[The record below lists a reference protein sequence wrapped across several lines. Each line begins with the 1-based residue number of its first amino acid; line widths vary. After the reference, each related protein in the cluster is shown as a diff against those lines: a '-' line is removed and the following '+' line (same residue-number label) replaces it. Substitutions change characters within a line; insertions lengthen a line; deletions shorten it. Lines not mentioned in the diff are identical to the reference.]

1 MDAHLENTAMVL
13 GQIKPLSNIS
23 QNILEALYGID
34 RKDYTP
40 IELRDF
46 SYIEKN
52 IHIGKNR
59 YLLKPAIT
67 AKLLSA
73 LEVEGTETILI
84 ISSTTGYSA
93 ALASKIAETVIC
105 IEEDGD
111 LLDFSEKIAIA
122 NSMNNIVFI
131 KNELNKGYPDQGPYT
146 CILIEGAIEEEPKL
160 IIDQLADGGRLVTI
174 LNDNENGSA
183 IKYSKINGQITSQFL
198 FSMDAPVL
206 ESFKKS
212 KRFNF

>member
-105 IEEDGD
+105 IEEDND
-111 LLDFSEKIAIA
+111 LLNFSEKIAIA

-212 KRFNF
+212 KKFNF

>member
-1 MDAHLENTAMVL
+1 MVL

-23 QNILEALYGID
+23 PNILEALYEID

-40 IELRDF
+40 VELRDF

-73 LEVEGTETILI
+73 LELENTETILI
-84 ISSTTGYSA
+84 IGSTTGYSA
-93 ALASKIAETVIC
+93 ALSSKIAETVIC
-105 IEEDGD
+105 IEQDHD
-111 LLDFSEKIAIA
+111 LIDFSEKIAIE

-131 KNELNKGYPDQGPYT
+131 KNEMNKGYPEQGPYT
-146 CILIEGAIEEEPKL
+146 CILIEGAIEEEPSL
-160 IIDQLADGGRLVTI
+160 ILEQLAEGGRLVTI
-174 LNDNENGSA
+174 LNNNENGSA
-183 IKYSKINGQITSQFL
+183 IKYSKINGQITNQFL

-212 KRFNF
+212 KKFNF

>member
-160 IIDQLADGGRLVTI
+160 ILDQLADGGRLVTI

-212 KRFNF
+212 KKFNF

>member
-105 IEEDGD
+105 IEEDID
-111 LLDFSEKIAIA
+111 LLNFSEKIAIA

-212 KRFNF
+212 KKFNF

>member
-73 LEVEGTETILI
+73 LEVEGNETILI

-105 IEEDGD
+105 IEEDSD

-183 IKYSKINGQITSQFL
+183 VKYSKINGQITSQFL

-212 KRFNF
+212 KKFNF

>member
-198 FSMDAPVL
+198 FSMDAPIL

-212 KRFNF
+212 KKFNF

>member
-73 LEVEGTETILI
+73 LEVEGAETILI

-105 IEEDGD
+105 IEEDSD

-212 KRFNF
+212 KKFNF

>member
-1 MDAHLENTAMVL
+1 MDAHQENTAMVE

-23 QNILEALYGID
+23 PNILEALYSID

-40 IELRDF
+40 IELRKF

-52 IHIGKNR
+52 ILIGKNR
-59 YLLKPAIT
+59 YLPKAAIT

-73 LEVEGTETILI
+73 LEIESTETILI
-84 ISSTTGYSA
+84 ISSTMGYSA

-105 IEEDGD
+105 IEQDAE
-111 LLDFSEKIAIA
+111 LLNLSEKIAIE

-131 KNELNKGYPDQGPYT
+131 KNELNKGYPDQGPYS
-146 CILIEGAIEEEPKL
+146 CILIEGAIEEEPKKIL
-160 IIDQLADGGRLVTI
+160 DQLAEGGRLVTI
-174 LNDNENGSA
+174 LNNNENGSA
-183 IKYSKINGQITSQFL
+183 IKYSRINGQIISQFL
-198 FSMDAPVL
+198 FSMDAPLL

-212 KRFNF
+212 KKFNF

>member
-1 MDAHLENTAMVL
+1 MNSYKENTAMVV

-23 QNILEALYGID
+23 PDILKALYDID

-52 IHIGKNR
+52 ICIGKNR

-73 LEVEGTETILI
+73 LEVESTETILL
-84 ISSTTGYSA
+84 ISSATGYSA
-93 ALASKIAETVIC
+93 AIASKIAETVIC
-105 IEEDGD
+105 IEQDND
-111 LLDFSEKIAIA
+111 LLSFSEKMVIE
-122 NSMNNIVFI
+122 NSINNIVFI
-131 KNELNKGYPDQGPYT
+131 KNDLSKGYPDQGPYT
-146 CILIEGAIEEEPKL
+146 CILIEGAIEEEPKSIL
-160 IIDQLADGGRLVTI
+160 EQLAEGGRMVTI

-183 IKYSKINGQITSQFL
+183 IRYTKINGQITSQFL

-212 KRFNF
+212 KKFNF

>member
-1 MDAHLENTAMVL
+1 MDARLENTAMVL

-23 QNILEALYGID
+23 PNILEALYEID

-40 IELRDF
+40 VELRDF

-73 LEVEGTETILI
+73 LELENTETILI
-84 ISSTTGYSA
+84 IGSTTGYSA
-93 ALASKIAETVIC
+93 ALSSKIAETVIC
-105 IEEDGD
+105 IEQDHD
-111 LLDFSEKIAIA
+111 LIDFSEKIAIE

-131 KNELNKGYPDQGPYT
+131 KNEMNKGYPEQGPYT
-146 CILIEGAIEEEPKL
+146 CILIEGAIEEEPSL
-160 IIDQLADGGRLVTI
+160 ILEQLAEGGRLVTI

-183 IKYSKINGQITSQFL
+183 IKYSKINGQITNQFL

-212 KRFNF
+212 KKFNF

>member
-23 QNILEALYGID
+23 PNILEALYEID

-40 IELRDF
+40 VELRDF

-73 LEVEGTETILI
+73 LELENTETILI
-84 ISSTTGYSA
+84 IGSTTGYSA
-93 ALASKIAETVIC
+93 ALSSKIAETVIC
-105 IEEDGD
+105 IEQDHD
-111 LLDFSEKIAIA
+111 LIDFSEKIAIE

-131 KNELNKGYPDQGPYT
+131 KNELNKGYSEQGPYT
-146 CILIEGAIEEEPKL
+146 CILIEGAIEEEPSL
-160 IIDQLADGGRLVTI
+160 ILEQLAEGGRLVTI

-183 IKYSKINGQITSQFL
+183 IKYSKINGQITNQFL

-212 KRFNF
+212 KKFNF

>member
-73 LEVEGTETILI
+73 LEVESTETILI

-105 IEEDGD
+105 IEEDSD
-111 LLDFSEKIAIA
+111 LLNFSEKIAIA

-146 CILIEGAIEEEPKL
+146 CIFIEGAIEEEPKL

-212 KRFNF
+212 KKFKF

>member
-23 QNILEALYGID
+23 PNILEALYEID

-40 IELRDF
+40 VELRDF
-46 SYIEKN
+46 SYVEKN

-73 LEVEGTETILI
+73 LELENTETILI
-84 ISSTTGYSA
+84 IGSTTGYSA
-93 ALASKIAETVIC
+93 ALSSKIAETVIC
-105 IEEDGD
+105 IEQDHD
-111 LLDFSEKIAIA
+111 LIDFSEKIAIE

-131 KNELNKGYPDQGPYT
+131 KNEMNKGYPEQGPYT
-146 CILIEGAIEEEPKL
+146 CILIEGAIEEEPSL
-160 IIDQLADGGRLVTI
+160 ILEQLAEGGRLVTI

-183 IKYSKINGQITSQFL
+183 IKYSKINGQITNQFL

-212 KRFNF
+212 KKFNF

>member
-23 QNILEALYGID
+23 QKILEALYGID

-105 IEEDGD
+105 IEEDSD
-111 LLDFSEKIAIA
+111 LLNFSEKIAIA

-212 KRFNF
+212 KKFNF

>member
-1 MDAHLENTAMVL
+1 MDVHLENTAMVL

-105 IEEDGD
+105 IEEDSD
-111 LLDFSEKIAIA
+111 LLNFSEKIAIA

-131 KNELNKGYPDQGPYT
+131 ENELNKGYQDQGPYT

-160 IIDQLADGGRLVTI
+160 ILKQLADGGRLVTI

-183 IKYSKINGQITSQFL
+183 IKYSKINDQIISQFL

-212 KRFNF
+212 KKFSF

>member
-67 AKLLSA
+67 AKLLSV

-105 IEEDGD
+105 IEEDSD

-212 KRFNF
+212 KKFNF

>member
-23 QNILEALYGID
+23 QNILQALYDID

-40 IELRDF
+40 VELRDF

-73 LEVEGTETILI
+73 LELENTETILI
-84 ISSTTGYSA
+84 IGSTTGYSA
-93 ALASKIAETVIC
+93 ALSSKIAETVIC
-105 IEEDGD
+105 IEQDHD
-111 LLDFSEKIAIA
+111 LIDFSEKIAIE

-131 KNELNKGYPDQGPYT
+131 KNEMNKGYPEQGPYT
-146 CILIEGAIEEEPKL
+146 CILIEGAIEEEPSL
-160 IIDQLADGGRLVTI
+160 ILEQLAEGGRLVTI

-183 IKYSKINGQITSQFL
+183 IKYSKINGQITNQFL

-212 KRFNF
+212 KKFNF

>member
-1 MDAHLENTAMVL
+1 MDVHLENTAMVL

-23 QNILEALYGID
+23 QNILEALYAID

-46 SYIEKN
+46 SYVEKN

-73 LEVEGTETILI
+73 LKLESTETILI
-84 ISSTTGYSA
+84 IGSTTGYSA
-93 ALASKIAETVIC
+93 AIASKIAETVIC
-105 IEEDGD
+105 IEEDID
-111 LLDFSEKIAIA
+111 LLNSSEKIAIA

-131 KNELNKGYPDQGPYT
+131 KNELNKGYLNQGPYT
-146 CILIEGAIEEEPKL
+146 CILIEGAIEDEPKL
-160 IIDQLADGGRLVTI
+160 ILEQLSEGGRLVTI
-174 LNDNENGSA
+174 LSDNENGSA

-212 KRFNF
+212 KKFNF

>member
-105 IEEDGD
+105 IEEDSD

-131 KNELNKGYPDQGPYT
+131 KNKLNKGYPDQGPYT

-212 KRFNF
+212 KKFNF

>member
-73 LEVEGTETILI
+73 LELENTETILI
-84 ISSTTGYSA
+84 IGSTTGYSA
-93 ALASKIAETVIC
+93 ALSSKIAETVIC
-105 IEEDGD
+105 IEQDHD
-111 LLDFSEKIAIA
+111 LIDFSEKIAIE

-131 KNELNKGYPDQGPYT
+131 KNEMNKGYPEQGPYT
-146 CILIEGAIEEEPKL
+146 CILIEGAIEEEPSL
-160 IIDQLADGGRLVTI
+160 ILEQLAEGGRLVTI

-183 IKYSKINGQITSQFL
+183 IKYSKINGQITNQFL

-212 KRFNF
+212 KKFNF

>member
-67 AKLLSA
+67 AKLLSS
-73 LEVEGTETILI
+73 LEVESTETILL
-84 ISSTTGYSA
+84 ISSATGYSA
-93 ALASKIAETVIC
+93 AIASKIAETVIC
-105 IEEDGD
+105 IEQDND
-111 LLDFSEKIAIA
+111 LLSFSEKMVIE
-122 NSMNNIVFI
+122 NSINNIVFI
-131 KNELNKGYPDQGPYT
+131 KNDLSKGYPDQGPYT
-146 CILIEGAIEEEPKL
+146 CILIEGAIEEEPKSIL
-160 IIDQLADGGRLVTI
+160 EQLAEGGRMVTI

-183 IKYSKINGQITSQFL
+183 IRYTKINGQITSQLL

-212 KRFNF
+212 KKFNF